1 MHWWWGFVVAK
12 LIWLERLKNKKTTIL
27 TEIFTFRCKSVAWIG
42 STLSSQQFDD
52 DEYDGQEDDES
63 KTEAD
68 AEGQIGGRDGRRGLG
83 YRFGSVQHNRVK
95 TH

>member
-12 LIWLERLKNKKTTIL
+12 LIWQERLKKKKTTFFV
-27 TEIFTFRCKSVAWIG
+27 EIFTFGCKSVAWIG
-42 STLSSQQFDD
+42 STFSPQQFDD
-52 DEYDGQEDDES
+52 DENDGQEDDER

-68 AEGQIGGRDGRRGLG
+68 AEGQIGGRNGRCGLG
-83 YRFGSVQHNRVK
+83 YRFGSVQHDRVK